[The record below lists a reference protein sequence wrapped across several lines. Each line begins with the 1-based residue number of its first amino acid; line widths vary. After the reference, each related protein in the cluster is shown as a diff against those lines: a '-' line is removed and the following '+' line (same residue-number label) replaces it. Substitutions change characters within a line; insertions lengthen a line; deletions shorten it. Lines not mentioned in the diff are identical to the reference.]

1 MSLTPFQQRIARLT
15 LDAISGLGFALGG
28 GQALHAHGY
37 GDRPSLDLDFYVPQ
51 FEQELFDRAEAATL
65 TALRAAG
72 YEAQV
77 GHSDSWLRQ
86 ILVSDPASDEQV
98 SLDLGQD
105 YRQHPPVT
113 IAGLGPVIDL
123 PDAAASKARA
133 LNDRRAP
140 RDYLDVYALLSRTPW
155 TPARLFAALRDQ
167 LRPGLSVEEF
177 AADLA
182 AAGERN
188 PNDYRAY
195 GLDED
200 DIARLAGAFQAWAEQ
215 LRVGGS

>member
-15 LDAISGLGFALGG
+15 LDAIAELGFALGG

-65 TALRAAG
+65 AALRAAG
-72 YEAQV
+72 YAVEV

-86 ILVSDPASDEQV
+86 ILVRDQASGEQV

-140 RDYLDVYALLSRTPW
+140 RDYLDVFALLSRTPW
-155 TPARLFAALRDQ
+155 TPARLFAALREQ
-167 LRPGLSVEEF
+167 LRPGLTVEEF
-177 AADLA
+177 ASDLA

-200 DIARLAGAFQAWAEQ
+200 DIARLAAAFRAWAEQ
-215 LRVGGS
+215 LRATAP